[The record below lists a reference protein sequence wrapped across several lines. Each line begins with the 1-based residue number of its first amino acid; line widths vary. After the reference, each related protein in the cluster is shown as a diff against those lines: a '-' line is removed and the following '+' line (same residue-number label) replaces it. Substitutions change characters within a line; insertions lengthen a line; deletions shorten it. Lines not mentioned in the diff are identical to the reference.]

1 MSAIVL
7 CLLITLLLVIRV
19 PVAFAPQSM
28 ARVVA
33 EVFSSMPRRN
43 ALSEWNIRPNSSLM
57 KSVVALFGSM
67 SPGRPSFE

>member
-1 MSAIVL
+1 MPYIGLCGLLPVSFSERAAI
-7 CLLITLLLVIRV
+7 T
-19 PVAFAPQSM
+19 APFTP

-43 ALSEWNIRPNSSLM
+43 ALSAWNIRPNSSLM

-67 SPGRPSFE
+67 SPGRPCFE